1 MATPVTV
8 DKSHI
13 DLVDVRVSTCTS
25 EYSPSGVHSFADKRA
40 TGKEFLNPQAHRDL
54 AANLDPDPEFSM
66 GDSCHADPKSH
77 VGMVPHLDAYTDALS
92 PSANVHRNADID
104 APAHCD
110 ALAPDGYTGCYR
122 PCAPYSG
129 PDSHHAYAA
138 SLGNVAH
145 SDGCAPSAYT

>member
-8 DKSHI
+8 DKSPI
-13 DLVDVRVSTCTS
+13 DFGDVGMSVCPS
-25 EYSPSGVHSFADKRA
+25 EYPPSDARIFADERA
-40 TGKEFLNPQAHRDL
+40 IEEGFYYAQTHRDL

-92 PSANVHRNADID
+92 PSANAHRNADID
-104 APAHCD
+104 AIAHCD
-110 ALAPDGYTGCYR
+110 AIASYGYTGCYC

-129 PDSHHAYAA
+129 PDSYHAYAA
-138 SLGNVAH
+138 SLGNLAH